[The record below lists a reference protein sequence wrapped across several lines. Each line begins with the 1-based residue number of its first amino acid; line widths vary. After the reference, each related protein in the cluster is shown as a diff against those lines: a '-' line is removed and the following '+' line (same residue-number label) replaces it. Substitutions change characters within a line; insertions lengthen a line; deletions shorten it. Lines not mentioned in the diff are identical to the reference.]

1 MRSMIHRQCAVV
13 AVLLAGIAW
22 TASSAHAQTYTWS
35 GANGATWDIN
45 ATNWTGA
52 AGTPWDSTAG
62 LTGTA
67 TFTATSGSAVVNGSV
82 FANRIDYTAA
92 SGTFAIRNGTLNLAG
107 TTPTISVNPSRT
119 LTIGSTLAG
128 SAGLLKTGSGT
139 LVLSAANTYT
149 GTTTSAG
156 GGTLTASDPGAFGT
170 SVVANDGV
178 STVSLGSGT
187 YANQFRVY
195 GQGVN
200 NTNSLTTPASSTVV
214 LDGFFTGTS
223 AGTQLNI
230 GPGAGSTLRFV
241 GGVNATSQNMVV
253 TTGTVILDSP
263 NWIVSG
269 LQASTNGTVVIAK
282 SGSATFLVRFQNSNS
297 TIRTDVPNAWGT
309 ALSYVQWNSG
319 TSGTLNLN
327 GNGQTAPD
335 IRVNS
340 TLFNAGGV
348 GRVITSASPATFTTP
363 QSTSGTFDGIF
374 TGSAALTK
382 AGSGGNTTT
391 LTLTG
396 PSTSAG
402 PVTITNGTI
411 SLGTSGTGSAVQ
423 FGSLGSNSIIIGSSN
438 STNAALN
445 ISPLGNNY
453 TFTSGQ
459 TISGTGTLVTSSTL
473 TATSNGTW
481 APGNSGIG
489 RLNVTGNLTLGGTSQ
504 FELGAP
510 GASTAAP
517 GSSDLTAVSG
527 TLALGGNLGLAN
539 AGSLAG
545 GVYRLF
551 TYGAASGS
559 YASVT
564 ANPTPTTRTGPSL
577 VTLGGSGTGAGQ
589 GAFLTVYNQAAASLV
604 SSTSVSL
611 GLIHAGASFGTQ
623 ALTISNTASAG
634 SFTEGL
640 DAAASGTTGE
650 ASTSGDV
657 ANLAAGGTSTL
668 VTVGLGGANTAT
680 GGVKSGAVTVGF
692 ASSGVASG
700 LGAAAIGSQVVNVS
714 GSVFDGNATWIQ
726 STGGS
731 WGTLASANWTSTGDV
746 AAAPGTFAGYA
757 DVDTATFAGAIASG
771 TATVALNGAQASL
784 AGLAFSNTTARY
796 VIATGTGSGS
806 LTLATATGKPTV
818 NVIGAHEIAAA
829 IAGSSGL
836 QKLGVGTLV
845 LSGSNSFSGATD
857 ITAGLLA
864 VNGSI
869 AGAANV
875 AANAILGGSG
885 SVGGLVSVAAGGI
898 LAPGNSPGTL
908 ALSGGLVLDPA
919 SILQF
924 ELNAT
929 DTTIGSGINDLVDV
943 TGNLSLGG
951 TLDVTGIGDFTTAL
965 NTSVWRLFNYS
976 GGSFS
981 GSLTL
986 GTVPDLGGGRTFAI
1000 DTATPGEV
1008 NLVVVPE
1015 PSTLLLAGL
1024 GIAAAVRLARRR
1036 LAS

>member
-13 AVLLAGIAW
+13 AVVLAGMAW
-22 TASSAHAQTYTWS
+22 TAPRAHAQTYTWS
-35 GANGATWDIN
+35 GANGATWDTN

-52 AGTPWDSTAG
+52 TGTPWDSTAG

-139 LVLSAANTYT
+139 LVLSASNTYS
-149 GTTTSAG
+149 GTTTSSG
-156 GGTLTASDPGAFGT
+156 GGIVQASNPFAFGT
-170 SVVANDGV
+170 S
-178 STVSLGSGT
+178 TVSATNGSSSIVLNSGT
-187 YANQFRVY
+187 YANAFTVS
-195 GQGVN
+195 GDGSGFIG
-200 NTNSLTTPASSTVV
+200 SLAGAASSATFI
-214 LDGFFTGTS
+214 DGIVTGV
-223 AGTQLNI
+223 GGNI
-230 GPGAGSTLRFV
+230 GVGAGSNGTMTLR
-241 GGVNATSQNMVV
+241 GGLSATSGNFTVRS
-253 TTGTVILDSP
+253 GTVVVDSTGW
-263 NWIVSG
+263 NVSG
-269 LQASTNGTVVIAK
+269 LIANANAAITVSK
-282 SGSATFLVRFQNSNS
+282 TGSASFIVRLNGANSR
-297 TIRTDVPNAWGT
+297 IRTDVADAWGS
-309 ALSYVQWNSG
+309 AANVNWNSG
-319 TSGTLNLN
+319 TSGTLDLN
-327 GNGQTAPD
+327 GNSQTASF
-335 IRVNS
+335 ITTS
-340 TLFNAGGV
+340 TSLIPTGGI
-348 GRVITSASPATFTTP
+348 GRVIASAAPATITTP

-382 AGSGGNTTT
+382 AGSGGNTTI

-396 PSTSAG
+396 PSTSTG

-489 RLNVTGNLTLGGTSQ
+489 RLAVTGNLTLGGTSQ

-527 TLALGGNLGLAN
+527 TLALGGALNLSN

-564 ANPTPTTRTGPSL
+564 ANPTPTTRTGASL

-589 GAFLTVYNQAAASLV
+589 GVFLTVYNQAAASLV
-604 SSTSVSL
+604 SSTSVNL

-623 ALTISNTASAG
+623 ALTISNTATAG
-634 SFTEGL
+634 SYTEGL
-640 DAAASGTTGE
+640 DAAASGTTGD
-650 ASTSGDV
+650 ASASGAV

-668 VTVGLGGANTAT
+668 LAVGLGGANTAT

-700 LGAAAIGSQVVNVS
+700 LGAAAIGSQVVNVT
-714 GSVFDGNATWIQ
+714 GSVFDGNATWLQ

-731 WGTLASANWTSTGDV
+731 WGTLASANWTSTGGV
-746 AAAPGTFAGYA
+746 AAAPGTFAGYTN
-757 DVDTATFAGAIASG
+757 VDTATFAGAVTSG
-771 TATVALNGAQASL
+771 TATVALDGAQASL

-806 LTLATATGKPTV
+806 LTLATVSGKPAV
-818 NVIGAHEIAAA
+818 NVIGIHEIAAA

-836 QKLGVGTLV
+836 QKSGVGALV
-845 LSGSNSFSGATD
+845 LSGSNTFSGATD
-857 ITAGLLA
+857 VTAGLLA

-908 ALSGGLVLDPA
+908 ALSGGLALDPA
-919 SILQF
+919 SLLQF

-929 DTTIGSGINDLVDV
+929 DTTIGGGINDLVNV
-943 TGNLSLGG
+943 TGDFTLGG

-986 GTVPDLGGGRTFAI
+986 GTTPDLGGGRTFAI
-1000 DTATPGEV
+1000 DTATSGQV

-1015 PSTLLLAGL
+1015 PSALILAGL

-1036 LAS
+1036 SAP

>member
-1 MRSMIHRQCAVV
+1 MRSTVVV
-13 AVLLAGIAW
+13 AGVFFMLAGGVF
-22 TASSAHAQTYTWS
+22 TSTAHAQATWS
-35 GANGATWDIN
+35 GANGATWN
-45 ATNWTGA
+45 TTATNWLNA
-52 AGTPWDSTAG
+52 SGTPWDSTNG

-82 FANRIDYTAA
+82 FANRLDYTAA
-92 SGTFAIRNGTLNLAG
+92 SGTFAIRGGTLNLAG

-128 SAGLLKTGSGT
+128 SAGLTKTGSGT
-139 LVLSAANTYT
+139 LVLSASNTLS
-149 GTTTSAG
+149 GTTTSTG
-156 GGTLTASDPGAFGT
+156 GGTLTASNQDAFGT

-178 STVSLGSGT
+178 SAVSLGSGT

-200 NTNSLTTPASSTVV
+200 NTNALTTAASSTVV
-214 LDGFFTGTS
+214 INGFFTGTS

-230 GPGAGSTLRFV
+230 GPGSGSTLRFS

-253 TTGTVILDSP
+253 TTGTVILDST

-269 LQASTNGTVVIAK
+269 LQASTNGTIVIAN

-319 TSGTLNLN
+319 TSGTLDLN
-327 GNGQTAPD
+327 GNNQTAPY
-335 IRVNS
+335 ILVNS
-340 TLFNAGGV
+340 SLFNAGGA
-348 GRVITSASPATFTTP
+348 GRVIKSASLGTLTTP

-391 LTLTG
+391 LSLTG
-396 PSTSAG
+396 PSTSTGA
-402 PVTITNGTI
+402 VTITNGTI
-411 SLGTSGTGSAVQ
+411 ALGTSGTGSAIQ
-423 FGSLGSNSIIIGSSN
+423 LGSLAANSIVIGSTN

-445 ISPLGNNY
+445 ISPRGADY

-489 RLNVTGNLTLGGTSQ
+489 RLAVTGNLVLGGTSQ
-504 FELGAP
+504 FDLAAP

-527 TLALGGNLGLAN
+527 TLTLGGSLNLAN
-539 AGSLAG
+539 AGGLAG

-551 TYGAASGS
+551 TYGSASGS
-559 YASVT
+559 YTSVT
-564 ANPTPTTRTGPSL
+564 TTPTTRSGPSL
-577 VTLGGSGTGAGQ
+577 VTLGGSGTGSGQ
-589 GAFLTVYNQAAASLV
+589 GVFLTVYNQAAASLI
-604 SSTSVSL
+604 SSTSVNL

-623 ALTISNTASAG
+623 ALTISNTAVGG

-640 DAAASGTTGE
+640 DAAASGTTGD
-650 ASTSGDV
+650 ASSSGAV
-657 ANLAAGGTSTL
+657 ANLAAGSTSTL
-668 VTVGLGGANTAT
+668 VTVGLGGASTAT

-731 WGTLASANWTSTGDV
+731 WGTLSNANWTSTGGV

-806 LTLATATGKPTV
+806 LALATATGKPAVT
-818 NVIGAHEIAAA
+818 VIGVHEIAAA

-836 QKLGVGTLV
+836 QKLGAGTLV

-908 ALSGGLVLDPA
+908 ALSGGLTLDPA

-929 DTTIGSGINDLVDV
+929 DTAVGSGINDLVDV

-981 GSLTL
+981 GALSL
-986 GTVPDLGGGRTFAI
+986 GTAPDLGGGRTFAI
-1000 DTATPGEV
+1000 DTATAGEV

-1036 LAS
+1036 SAP

>member
-1 MRSMIHRQCAVV
+1 MRSAVV
-13 AVLLAGIAW
+13 VAGVFSMMAGGVF
-22 TASSAHAQTYTWS
+22 ASTAHAQATWN
-35 GANGATWDIN
+35 GANGATWDTT
-45 ATNWTGA
+45 ATNWLNA
-52 AGTPWDSTAG
+52 SGTPWDSTNG

-82 FANRIDYTAA
+82 FANRLDYTAA
-92 SGTFAIRNGTLNLAG
+92 SGTFAIRGGTLNLAG

-128 SAGLLKTGSGT
+128 SAGLVKSGSGT
-139 LVLSAANTYT
+139 LVLTGSNTYS

-156 GGTLTASDPGAFGT
+156 GGTLTASNQDAFGT

-178 STVSLGSGT
+178 STVSLSSGT
-187 YANQFRVY
+187 YANQFRVF

-200 NTNSLTTPASSTVV
+200 TTNALTTAVSSTVV
-214 LDGFFTGTS
+214 INGFFTGTS

-230 GPGAGSTLRFV
+230 GPGSGSTLRFS

-253 TTGTVILDSP
+253 STGTAILDST

-269 LQASTNGTVVIAK
+269 LQASTNGTIVIAK

-319 TSGTLNLN
+319 TSGTLDLN
-327 GNGQTAPD
+327 GNNQTAPY
-335 IRVNS
+335 ILVNS
-340 TLFNAGGV
+340 SLFNAGGA
-348 GRVITSASPATFTTP
+348 GRVIRSASPATLTMP

-374 TGSAALTK
+374 TGSAGLTK
-382 AGSGGNTTT
+382 AGSGGNTTI

-396 PSTSAG
+396 PSTSTGA
-402 PVTITNGTI
+402 VTITNGTI
-411 SLGTSGTGSAVQ
+411 ALGTSGTGSAVQ
-423 FGSLGSNSIIIGSSN
+423 LGSLAASSIVIGSTN
-438 STNAALN
+438 STNAALD
-445 ISPLGNNY
+445 ISPRGASY

-489 RLNVTGNLTLGGTSQ
+489 RLAVTGNLTLGGTSQ
-504 FELGAP
+504 FDLAAP

-527 TLALGGNLGLAN
+527 TLALGGALNLAN
-539 AGSLAG
+539 AGGLAG

-551 TYGAASGS
+551 TYGSASGS

-564 ANPTPTTRTGPSL
+564 ATPATRSGPSL

-589 GAFLTVYNQAAASLV
+589 GVFVTVYNQAAASLV
-604 SSTSVSL
+604 SSTSVNL
-611 GLIHAGASFGTQ
+611 GLIHAGSSFGTE
-623 ALTISNTASAG
+623 ALTISNAAVGG

-640 DAAASGTTGE
+640 DAAASGTTGD
-650 ASTSGDV
+650 ASSSGAV

-700 LGAAAIGSQVVNVS
+700 LGAAAIGSQTVNVS

-731 WGTLASANWTSTGDV
+731 WGSLANASWTSTGGV

-757 DVDTATFAGAIASG
+757 DVDTATFAGAVASG
-771 TATVALNGAQASL
+771 TATVALDGTQASL

-806 LTLATATGKPTV
+806 LTLATAAGKPTV
-818 NVIGAHEIAAA
+818 NVIGIHEIAAA

-908 ALSGGLVLDPA
+908 ALSSGLVLDPA

-929 DTTIGSGINDLVDV
+929 DTTVGGGINDLVNV
-943 TGNLSLGG
+943 TGDLTLGG

-965 NTSVWRLFNYS
+965 NTSAWRLFNYT

-986 GTVPDLGGGRTFAI
+986 GSTPDLGGGRTFAI

-1015 PSTLLLAGL
+1015 PSALLLAGV